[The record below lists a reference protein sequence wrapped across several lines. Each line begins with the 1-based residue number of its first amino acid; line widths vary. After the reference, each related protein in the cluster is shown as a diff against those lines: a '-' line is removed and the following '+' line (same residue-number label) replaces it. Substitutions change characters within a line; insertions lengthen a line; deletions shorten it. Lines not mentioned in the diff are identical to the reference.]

1 MCPRIFADFLLSL
14 KSLVFSSFEE
24 EFFGES
30 VLKLYT
36 LLFIYIYILLTA
48 PYCVEL
54 MVPWY
59 REYSLLGEEAYTEF
73 IKFEL
78 ILK

>member
-1 MCPRIFADFLLSL
+1 MCSRVFADFLLSMP
-14 KSLVFSSFEE
+14 SLVFSSFEE
-24 EFFGES
+24 EFLGES

-36 LLFIYIYILLTA
+36 LLFIYLYILLTA
-48 PYCVEL
+48 PYCVES

-59 REYSLLGEEAYTEF
+59 REYSLLGEEAYTKF